1 MFLCSLHMLV
11 LINFWMMCRVVN
23 GMTYSCAAC
32 SQDQS
37 FEKLRR
43 IYEISSILND
53 VVDALLKEA
62 EPEDASR
69 LQDTDVSSF
78 QL

>member
-1 MFLCSLHMLV
+1 V
-11 LINFWMMCRVVN
+11 
-23 GMTYSCAAC
+23 Y

-43 IYEISSILND
+43 VYEISTILND

-69 LQDTDVSSF
+69 LQDTAVSSL
-78 QL
+78 QLAFVSSRMLV

>member
-1 MFLCSLHMLV
+1 MISVVDACS
-11 LINFWMMCRVVN
+11 R
-23 GMTYSCAAC
+23 

-53 VVDALLKEA
+53 VVEALLKEA

-69 LQDTDVSSF
+69 FQDTDVSSF
-78 QL
+78 NLASFEIFLCLYLILLFCFI